1 MRVRVS
7 GRCLAVVGLAVMWIF
22 VCGIAPV
29 SAQPEKTE
37 ASTADK
43 GISVSTK
50 GDGAQSADHSE
61 DYDDSEV
68 EQVPKREFDPL
79 IGYNRLMTR
88 FNDKVYFWVL
98 KPVAT
103 GYAKVVPEGARVSVS
118 RFFNNLKYPV
128 RLVND
133 ILQMKPKQAGVET
146 TRFIVNT
153 TVGVAGFFDPAK
165 SWLHLESRPEDF
177 GLTLGR
183 YGVGGG
189 FPLVLPLLGPSN
201 LRDALA
207 MIPDY
212 FLDPVSYL
220 PDDDNVKG
228 INLVVVGVRTYE
240 RVNYVSLHLGD
251 YEQMKASALDWYIF
265 LRNAYH
271 QHREEQI
278 RQIKGNNP

>member
-1 MRVRVS
+1 MKVRIS
-7 GRCLAVVGLAVMWIF
+7 GKCLAVVGVAVMWIF
-22 VCGIAPV
+22 VCGIVPV
-29 SAQPEKTE
+29 YAQPVKTGT
-37 ASTADK
+37 STADT
-43 GISVSTK
+43 GISASK
-50 GDGAQSADHSE
+50 GNGTQSVDNSENYDESEEAQA
-61 DYDDSEV
+61 
-68 EQVPKREFDPL
+68 PKPEFDPL

-103 GYAKVVPEGARVSVS
+103 GYARVVPEGARLSVS
-118 RFFNNLKYPV
+118 RFFSNLKYPI

-189 FPLVLPLLGPSN
+189 FPLVLPFLGPSN

-207 MIPDY
+207 MVPDY

-220 PDDDNVKG
+220 PDDDNVMG
-228 INLVVVGVRTYE
+228 INLAVVGVRTYE

-271 QHREEQI
+271 QNREAQI
-278 RQIKGNNP
+278 RQIRGDNP